1 MVCEVFSLS
10 LVNCTALDFILLL
23 MIAGFQ
29 KGFLTAF
36 SNNITRDY
44 ILQYVKDISRLQL
57 LRIHTALIN
66 QMCDWELY

>member
-10 LVNCTALDFILLL
+10 SVNCTALDFILLL

-29 KGFLTAF
+29 NGFLKSVF
-36 SNNITRDY
+36 NNFTWDY